1 MLFGKSAQQ
10 RDGSNDLAKNSVSG
24 LAAPS
29 LWASVLF
36 ALMVAFFF
44 NGAIAG
50 ADQINENLPGYGEEG
65 EADNYYLGP
74 GDLLDIRVFGEP
86 EVSSQVI
93 VRIDGR
99 ISLPLAGELMAA
111 GTTPE
116 NLSNNIRERLERY
129 IESPSVTVMLVDS
142 RSKTYYIIG
151 QIQSPGEY
159 HIDRSISVLQ
169 AIARAGG
176 FLEWAKKDRI
186 MIVGEKGASD
196 KITYFDYDQ
205 FLRRGDS
212 RRNVPI
218 SPGDTIVIP

>member
-1 MLFGKSAQQ
+1 MLFGKSAKQ
-10 RDGSNDLAKNSVSG
+10 RDSLPDLAKNSGSG

-29 LWASVLF
+29 LLAFVLL
-36 ALMVAFFF
+36 AVMVALLF

-50 ADQINENLPGYGEEG
+50 ADQTNENLPGSGEEG
-65 EADNYYLGP
+65 DAAEYYLGP

-86 EVSSQVI
+86 EVSSEVI

-116 NLSNNIRERLERY
+116 KLSNNIRERLERY
-129 IESPSVTVMLVDS
+129 IEAPAVTVMLVDS
-142 RSKTYYIIG
+142 RSKTYYVIG

-159 HIDRSISVLQ
+159 RIDRSISVLQ

-176 FLEWAKKDRI
+176 FLEWAKKDGI
-186 MIVGEKGASD
+186 MIVGDKSATE

-212 RRNVPI
+212 RKNVLI